1 MPAMVVASNPSS
13 SHHSRSLPLPSSLP
27 IPHPISTTSHPS
39 LPVEQLPETPT
50 PRSRQTSNTP
60 SKPTPLA
67 TFRLPANPHPS
78 TPSRTAPSTPSR
90 SSAPRIVHYTSNQ
103 FVEFEPFVASPP
115 TYISPLPQPSYS
127 SSSSRYLGVPSFM
140 SSTSSVI
147 DSDGGFEHFERAEST
162 LSDATYD
169 GGYAGAYE
177 CSASSDAFY
186 SSTPSHSYTSEPQ
199 YGDYSQGRTT
209 SLGKRSWSEVDHQQ
223 AQGSY
228 TPSRRQEKRIRVEPI
243 TPITPSSSYTT
254 THHGDYSSVARTLS
268 YGTNYAPMPSL
279 HRANTYSGPV
289 ESQRPLSARSSV
301 SQNDVVYPSEFDNA
315 HQYGG
320 GSELTAYPHSGSS
333 SPRTDNTPFLTCTTA
348 QTSYFENTPC
358 DEYPQTPALL
368 ASPLLIP
375 QSAPIERGHFQ
386 PYPDLE
392 ATQMSLS
399 YSLPHPP
406 QQFHTTPRQGRTIH
420 SKREE
425 FDLSPTTPRRG
436 EQTNQNF
443 QLHSPV
449 SPNYVSSHSAPALV
463 PIPSSSTPPSLS
475 RRSSSTSNYTPNQAA
490 LVSAASMNRL
500 LSRFD
505 PNSSPIKSSPAVVTS
520 VEVPVVGRGVC
531 AIHPRYRVPPP
542 PPRASPTQNTNK
554 NDKLHT
560 CVQDG
565 CGRKFK
571 RLEHLKRHERT
582 HTMEKPYGCDI
593 PGCGRYFSRSDN
605 LAQHRKTHDRNGKTS
620 RAMAAA
626 AAARENAARAAAE
639 AAMANHSMVY

>member
-1 MPAMVVASNPSS
+1 MAAMASVSS
-13 SHHSRSLPLPSSLP
+13 SRHSRSLPLPSSLP
-27 IPHPISTTSHPS
+27 IHTPIS
-39 LPVEQLPETPT
+39 LPLEQQQPETPT
-50 PRSRQTSNTP
+50 PQSRQASNTP

-90 SSAPRIVHYTSNQ
+90 SSTPRIVHYTPHQ
-103 FVEFEPFVASPP
+103 LVEFEPFVASPP
-115 TYISPLPQPSYS
+115 TYISPLPQPERA
-127 SSSSRYLGVPSFM
+127 RYLGVPSSSSFM
-140 SSTSSVI
+140 SSTSSVV

-169 GGYAGAYE
+169 GGYSGTYE
-177 CSASSDAFY
+177 CSTSSDPFY
-186 SSTPSHSYTSEPQ
+186 SSTPSQSYTSEPQ
-199 YGDYSQGRTT
+199 YGDYPQT
-209 SLGKRSWSEVDHQQ
+209 SLGKRSWSEEEDYHQH
-223 AQGSY
+223 

-254 THHGDYSSVARTLS
+254 AQPGDYSSVSRTLS
-268 YGTNYAPMPSL
+268 YGTEYAPMPSL
-279 HRANTYSGPV
+279 HRSNTYSGPV
-289 ESQRPLSARSSV
+289 ESQRPLSARSSF
-301 SQNDVVYPSEFDNA
+301 SQNDAMYPSEFDNA
-315 HQYGG
+315 QQYGGGGG

-392 ATQMSLS
+392 STQMSLS

-406 QQFHTTPRQGRTIH
+406 QQYHATTPRQGRTIH
-420 SKREE
+420 SKRDE
-425 FDLSPTTPRRG
+425 FDLSSSPTTPRRG
-436 EQTNQNF
+436 DQQTYQNF

-449 SPNYVSSHSAPALV
+449 SPNYVNTHPAAPALV
-463 PIPSSSTPPSLS
+463 PIPNASSTPPSLS
-475 RRSSSTSNYTPNQAA
+475 RRSSSSTSNYTPNQAA

-505 PNSSPIKSSPAVVTS
+505 PNSSPIKSSPT

-542 PPRASPTQNTNK
+542 PPRANPNNNPNK

-560 CVQDG
+560 CVQEG

-639 AAMANHSMVY
+639 AAMVNHPSSSMVY